1 MENLELKLIERRN
14 IKSNAGE
21 GTLYKYENEYY
32 TVREICYNN
41 DYKDLYI
48 GRKNNNSYIENIEVM
63 EDLDTFK
70 ITGFRIQTTGY
81 GSKEIK
87 DIKEIIRG
95 YEIAIATV
103 EQLEEMFLNK

>member
-14 IKSNAGE
+14 IKSNVGE
-21 GTLYKYENEYY
+21 GTLYKYENKYY
-32 TVREICYNN
+32 IVKEICYDN
-41 DYKDLYI
+41 DYTSLHVEK
-48 GRKNNNSYIENIEVM
+48 KNNNYYIETIEVM

-70 ITGFRIQTTGY
+70 ITGFSIQTTGC
-81 GSKEIK
+81 GSKKIK

-103 EQLEEMFLNK
+103 EQLEKMFLNK

>member
-1 MENLELKLIERRN
+1 MKNLELKLIERKN
-14 IKSNAGE
+14 IKSNFKE

-32 TVREICYNN
+32 TVKEICYDS
-41 DYKDLYI
+41 DYTSLHVE
-48 GRKNNNSYIENIEVM
+48 RKSNNSHIENIEVM

-70 ITGFRIQTTGY
+70 ITGFRIQTTGC
-81 GSKEIK
+81 GSKKIK

-103 EQLEEMFLNK
+103 EQLEKMFLNK